1 MAFFEATQLQ
11 VGAVNV
17 CTSENKG
24 HDSEFWAQAAAD
36 RIVSVGGNCHP
47 LIAQQ
52 AEAFKDSVQ
61 KTVDFYIRE
70 AIKSDRTTLI
80 ASLEQ
85 QGHKDMADI
94 LRRL

>member
-1 MAFFEATQLQ
+1 MSFFAASELR
-11 VGAVNV
+11 VGAVAV
-17 CTSENKG
+17 STTENKG

-52 AEAFKDSVQ
+52 AQAFKESVE
-61 KTVDFYIRE
+61 KTVEFYMKE

-80 ASLEQ
+80 ASLEE

>member
-17 CTSENKG
+17 STSENKG

-52 AEAFKDSVQ
+52 AEAFKSQIQQIVLYYMKQ
-61 KTVDFYIRE
+61 S
-70 AIKSDRTTLI
+70 AKSERTTIYNLLLNAGE
-80 ASLEQ
+80 ASLAE
-85 QGHKDMADI
+85 HI
-94 LRRL
+94 RRL